1 MVKGGYGGTFL
12 LDLSPIQ
19 FSVKKYDLPTTQ
31 VTIYQMPYKTPSPTQ
46 PQPTIQFLPEL
57 TLSINLLLQEITE
70 DHDIHGKKH
79 SMAIGRC
86 YPMKN
91 RDQDVLPCKFYFLT
105 VSVLMS

>member
-46 PQPTIQFLPEL
+46 PQPTIQCLPGL
-57 TLSINLLLQEITE
+57 TLTINFLQEITE

>member
-46 PQPTIQFLPEL
+46 PQPTIQFLPGL

-79 SMAIGRC
+79 LMAIGRC

-91 RDQDVLPCKFYFLT
+91 RDQDVLPCKFYF
-105 VSVLMS
+105 

>member
-105 VSVLMS
+105 VSVLMP